1 MKALMKPIA
10 RAIAALVAAAS
21 TCTAMAQVQSEY
33 DKHREAATRNAGS
46 DEFLLNTWRFY
57 YCMYPENR
65 QADRQ
70 AVIADRTPVP
80 LTKIMDDV
88 WYVGDHYIGQFIFK
102 SSSGFLLLD
111 TMFNSTDAQ
120 TKTIPALNALGL
132 SPSLPVG
139 GLYLTH
145 GHGDHDGGAFYLQQ
159 QFGMPI
165 VMGSADAVGKQY
177 TATPVD
183 SGNPNPVSV
192 TLAGRELT
200 LLSTPGHT
208 NGSLTA
214 IIPIHDG
221 GRETHAVVVGGSAMP
236 TTISGS
242 RNYLDGVER
251 TYSLAKV
258 MNAEASFHPHPVFD
272 GSKRNLNQINASG
285 LTTPSPFVIGNERI
299 LRGIAILRQCSAAN
313 VARVDPTALVPVWRV
328 TSIDFT
334 PSPESVSA
342 RVSSDWG
349 PVPYQQVTFT
359 SQSTGAQCVATTDEQ
374 GVASCSGNLHPL
386 RPFQDTV
393 TATFAGA
400 QSPAYVDLGS
410 TKSATVLPAGHVR
423 NGK

>member
-1 MKALMKPIA
+1 MKAVMKTLA
-10 RAIAALVAAAS
+10 RGVAVALAVATSFSAF
-21 TCTAMAQVQSEY
+21 AQVQSEY

-70 AVIADRTPVP
+70 AVIGDRTPVP
-80 LTKIMDDV
+80 LTRVFDDV
-88 WYVGDHYIGQFIFK
+88 WYVGDHYIGQYIFK
-102 SSSGFLLLD
+102 SSSAFLLLD

-165 VMGSADAVGKQY
+165 VMGSADAGGKQY

-183 SGNPNPVSV
+183 SGNPNPVAV
-192 TLAGRELT
+192 TLAGRQLT

-214 IIPIHDG
+214 FIPVHDG
-221 GRETHAVVVGGSAMP
+221 GRELQAVVVGGSAMP

-251 TYSLAKV
+251 TYALAKV

-272 GSKRNLNQINASG
+272 GSKRNLNDINANG
-285 LTTPSPFVIGNERI
+285 LSSPSQFAIGNERI
-299 LRGIAILRQCSAAN
+299 LRGLAILRQCSAAN
-313 VARVDPTALVPVWRV
+313 VARVDSTALVPVWRV
-328 TSIDFT
+328 TSIDFA
-334 PSPESVSA
+334 PSPENISA
-342 RVSSDWG
+342 KVSSDWG
-349 PVPYQQVTFT
+349 PVPFQQVTFT
-359 SQSTGAQCVATTDEQ
+359 SESTGAQCVATTDEQ
-374 GVASCSGNLHPL
+374 GVARCNGNLHPL
-386 RPFQDTV
+386 RPFKDKV

-410 TKSATVLPAGHVR
+410 TKTATVQPAGFVR
-423 NGK
+423 KQ